1 MYYSIPCSSSG
12 IPHSH
17 TSHTTLLG
25 PIFDETA
32 PFFAGCK
39 TPHALVELPTR
50 NIANLLYTPPKWSF
64 DAGRLLSM
72 AKIFMET
79 NERRHSEVR
88 RKFTDL

>member
-12 IPHSH
+12 IPHSQ

-25 PIFDETA
+25 PVFDETA

-39 TPHALVELPTR
+39 TPHALFELPTR
-50 NIANLLYTPPKWSF
+50 NIANLLSF

-72 AKIFMET
+72 AKNF
-79 NERRHSEVR
+79 HG
-88 RKFTDL
+88 D